1 MWLAIKHR
9 YLLLD
14 EEEEEVDEEE
24 DGEEGEEDEVEEDD
38 GSDWSEK
45 ISKPK
50 TGRTKRKPVTKK
62 TPARLVLMWR
72 ALCVFLGSRVWE
84 RRECYRAHH
93 LLGLHGLLAVLI
105 STTTF
110 SNCVEQL

>member
-1 MWLAIKHR
+1 M
-9 YLLLD
+9 LLD

-24 DGEEGEEDEVEEDD
+24 DEEEGEDEVEEDD

-72 ALCVFLGSRVWE
+72 ALCVFLGSRV
-84 RRECYRAHH
+84 
-93 LLGLHGLLAVLI
+93 
-105 STTTF
+105 
-110 SNCVEQL
+110 